1 MVRQA
6 RQGCHVD
13 DQYQLAQVVRMALF
27 RVYIFWQKATNA
39 QSFTTMPS
47 EFGCRYC
54 FAGQAGEKKVGA
66 TDQTLQALNE
76 VRGQEKPDN
85 VGLGEWIWGALQG
98 DFNQERSVG
107 QIGFDM
113 VVSLIPI
120 VDTLLDLRDLCANI
134 WQYRKD
140 PANKVTLFFI
150 ATTVIGF
157 VPEVG
162 TVVKSVLRIV
172 WVYLKPLI
180 KVAEDIKNNSK
191 LVAAAQRAC
200 DDALPK
206 ITEYLQHNRVAKW
219 ATDGKLPDIY
229 RFVAKIL
236 SEVTD
241 KINPT
246 MLANLLNDKFND
258 LKALLQKIRPIV
270 PSTVREQIDDFLK
283 FLDTHRRAIAEEIQ
297 ELTQPVRTVLK
308 VVAKRLDDYAWRVEV
323 GRTNRAWIAPI
334 SESGSAR
341 LINAKPPKWAKKLS
355 GPMEHPPLEM
365 DEVAID
371 ALLKAHPTHPRIDK
385 DTIATFSKKG
395 QLRADLITGPA
406 KLYRIVD
413 PSNEGGG
420 VYWLSEAEFKA
431 LKNRDEWRSRFAV
444 KPEWNQNGW
453 VVEYEVK
460 AGETLPIWRGPAAS
474 QQLKGTDRY
483 LEGGGEQIVFYP
495 TSRDKMIE
503 AMPRVDPKTGVTVMD
518 RVGAPDRRVE
528 MTDVTGE
535 RIPTKLRLQIT
546 DSHIRGPIETGWGA
560 TDFPKQVAKRILL
573 TAPAS

>member
-1 MVRQA
+1 M
-6 RQGCHVD
+6 G
-13 DQYQLAQVVRMALF
+13 
-27 RVYIFWQKATNA
+27 T
-39 QSFTTMPS
+39 
-47 EFGCRYC
+47 
-54 FAGQAGEKKVGA
+54 

-76 VRGQEKPDN
+76 VHGQEKPDN
-85 VGLGEWIWGALQG
+85 VGLGEWVWGALQG

-120 VDTLLDLRDLCANI
+120 VDTVLDLRDLCANI

-140 PANKVTLFFI
+140 PANKITLFFI

-229 RFVAKIL
+229 RFVAKCL
-236 SEVTD
+236 NEVTD

-283 FLDTHRRAIAEEIQ
+283 FLDMHRRAIADEIQ

-323 GRTNRAWIAPI
+323 RRTNRAWIAPI
-334 SESGSAR
+334 SESGSAK
-341 LINAKPPKWAKKLS
+341 LINAEPPKWAKKFT
-355 GPMEHPPLEM
+355 GTMKYPPLEM
-365 DEVAID
+365 KKDEVQQ
-371 ALLKAHPTHPRIDK
+371 LMRKYPNHPRIDEE
-385 DTIATFSKKG
+385 TVATFSSRG
-395 QLRADLITGPA
+395 RLRADVITGPA

-413 PSNEGGG
+413 PSNEGAGMF
-420 VYWLSEAEFKA
+420 WISEEEFKA
-431 LKNRDEWRSRFAV
+431 LMNRDEWRSRFAV

-453 VVEYEVK
+453 FVEYEIK
-460 AGETLPIWRGPAAS
+460 AGETLPVWRGAAAS
-474 QQLKGTDRY
+474 QKLEGTTHY
-483 LEGGGEQIVFYP
+483 LEGGGEQIVFCP
-495 TSRDKMIE
+495 ASRDKMIE
-503 AMPRVDPKTGVTVMD
+503 AMPRIDPKTGKTITN
-518 RVGAPDRRVE
+518 RAGAPDRRVE

-535 RIPTKLRLQIT
+535 RLPTKLRAQIT
-546 DSHIRGPIETGWGA
+546 DAHIKGPIATGWEA
-560 TDFPKQVAKRILL
+560 TDFTAQEAMKILL
-573 TAPAS
+573 TVPSS